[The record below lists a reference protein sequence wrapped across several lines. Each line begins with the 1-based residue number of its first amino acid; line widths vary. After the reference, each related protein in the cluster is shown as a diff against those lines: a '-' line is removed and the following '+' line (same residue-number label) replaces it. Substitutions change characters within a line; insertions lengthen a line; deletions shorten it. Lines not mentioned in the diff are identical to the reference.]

1 MDFRKVQFFLTAV
14 RCGSLTEAADELGVT
29 QPALSKAIKALERSL
44 GVPLVE
50 RGRFGVVATPFG
62 EALRYHGQVVEA
74 EFRHAAGEIEAL
86 KGAQRGHVII
96 GCGPTEATRLLPQA
110 LKLMQERRPQLRVSV
125 LYGLNESLMPAVK
138 QGEIDFALS
147 SVPTRAQ
154 DTDLLHETLF
164 TESAVMVA
172 RADHPL
178 ARLRQ
183 IAPALLAQQQWVLPR
198 QRELERQAFD
208 DFFRG
213 HGLNPPSAQIET
225 TSTVLMKSMVMQSD
239 ALTFLPREL
248 IYWEVRSRQLRA
260 LPVAGVEWV
269 RPVGMT
275 RRSQGALSP
284 ASRFV
289 MECLRIVAAQH
300 F

>member
-289 MECLRIVAAQH
+289 MECLRSVAAQH

>member
-1 MDFRKVQFFLTAV
+1 M
-14 RCGSLTEAADELGVT
+14 
-29 QPALSKAIKALERSL
+29 
-44 GVPLVE
+44 
-50 RGRFGVVATPFG
+50 
-62 EALRYHGQVVEA
+62 RYHGQVVEA
-74 EFRHAAGEIEAL
+74 EFRHAAGEIESL
-86 KGAQRGHVII
+86 KGAQKGHVTL
-96 GCGPTEATRLLPQA
+96 GCGPTEATRLLPLALARVSQA
-110 LKLMQERRPQLRVSV
+110 RPELKVSV
-125 LYGLNESLMPAVK
+125 LYGLNESLMPSVK

-147 SVPTRAQ
+147 SVPRRAQ
-154 DTDLLHETLF
+154 DPDLLHETLF
-164 TESAVMVA
+164 TESAVVVA

-208 DFFRG
+208 DFFRS
-213 HGLNPPSAQIET
+213 HGLNPPTAQVET

-239 ALTFLPREL
+239 ALTFIPHEL
-248 IYWEVRSRQLRA
+248 IYWEERARQLRP
-260 LPVAGVEWV
+260 LSVTGVEWV

-275 RRSQGALSP
+275 RRRQGALSP

-289 MECLRIVAAQH
+289 MECLRGVAAQH